1 MVDGLSVL
9 SPVLMLNSNE
19 VVVVKCR
26 PVSSKGFWWTS
37 EEENNKAIG
46 TDSSPDPSQP
56 PLVDNAQIS
65 VTYSSVGSNP
75 SNWRNSDSEFINFW
89 VKEVLRKQLVEEQQT
104 VEKSKTDHALIE
116 EALRYGNVFYS

>member
-1 MVDGLSVL
+1 MADGLSIL

-19 VVVVKCR
+19 VVVAKGR
-26 PVSSKGFWWTS
+26 LVSSKGFWWAS

-65 VTYSSVGSNP
+65 VTYSSVSFDP
-75 SNWRNSDSEFINFW
+75 SN
-89 VKEVLRKQLVEEQQT
+89 
-104 VEKSKTDHALIE
+104 
-116 EALRYGNVFYS
+116 